1 MKNKIINKL
10 FGKEL
15 IQAMNKLLEKF
26 KMLDY
31 EVEEI
36 EKELKE
42 INESVR
48 IGLYLMALEKN
59 YDGLAIRINKANK
72 YLNDKRKERFL
83 EAYEKGKTENF
94 LASLGKGDKL
104 SLMSDLGIDGDVIK
118 RSSLTKKERDY
129 YRIIS
134 NSIMDEQE
142 LDKRDG
148 ITQFIKYENE
158 NN

>member
-15 IQAMNKLLEKF
+15 IQAMNELLEKF
-26 KMLDY
+26 KMLDC

-72 YLNDKRKERFL
+72 YLNDNRKERFL